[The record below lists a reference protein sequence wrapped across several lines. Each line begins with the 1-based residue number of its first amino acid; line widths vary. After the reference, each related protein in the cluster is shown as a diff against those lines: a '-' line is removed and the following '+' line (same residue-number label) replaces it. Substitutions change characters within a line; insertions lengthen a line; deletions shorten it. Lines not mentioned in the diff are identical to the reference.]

1 MTLLVSA
8 YRIVEAG
15 VVVPGKNPSY
25 RPYPKPTLVDRLS
38 IPRRVRKLC

>member
-1 MTLLVSA
+1 MPFLVSA
-8 YRIVEAG
+8 DRIVEAG
-15 VVVPGKNPSY
+15 EGVPGKNPSY

>member
-1 MTLLVSA
+1 MIFLVFA
-8 YRIVEAG
+8 DRIVKAG
-15 VVVPGKNPSY
+15 GIVPGKNPSF